1 MLSDIIDNQK
11 PIHTRNIS
19 LSTFPHGK
27 DRVIVHGELKD
38 KRLIHI
44 IDVIGRAKN
53 PGTVHH
59 MTVTMLIAP
68 DPLRII
74 QAEAK
79 MLTVPMEQC
88 PQTLDCVESIAGLE
102 IKPGFS
108 RQVSKIM
115 GGPLGCAHMTTLV
128 KAMGQEIVHG
138 WLTRKRSE
146 KQHQTVALENLKEK
160 SFLIDS
166 CRLWKKDGPK
176 YRELGLADRKSV
188 V

>member
-1 MLSDIIDNQK
+1 MLKELIENQN

-38 KRLIHI
+38 KRHISI

-53 PGTVHH
+53 PGTIHH
-59 MTVTMLIAP
+59 MSATLLIAP

-74 QAEAK
+74 QAEAE
-79 MLTVPMEQC
+79 MITVPMDQC
-88 PQTLDCVESIAGLE
+88 PQTLDCMEQIAGLE

-115 GGPLGCAHMTTLV
+115 GGPLGCAHLTTLI

-146 KQHQTVALENLKEK
+146 KQHQTIPLEDLKEK
-160 SFLIDS
+160 SYLIDS

-176 YRELGLADRKSV
+176 YQELRLALTGE
-188 V
+188 